1 MNIHYPLYITIDTNI
16 INENKYDFSE
26 SGTLFIL
33 SKYVAQGK
41 VKVILSNIV
50 CNEVKRHL
58 SKRAKEITSK
68 INNALKD
75 LRKSTSDSFI
85 ETIGYADRI
94 QKQDA
99 EIAEKKAIGCFENY
113 LLAINAEILNNKDV
127 DSEKIFN
134 DYFCY
139 NPPFE
144 DNDKKREEFPDAF
157 IAAQI
162 RMRFGSDQV
171 VAIVGKDKGFRD
183 ACGKAGNHIFFD
195 SLGDLYDEINKQDQH
210 NYDETINL
218 ICDNKAQIVDE
229 IRELLLDDNNVKITG
244 QTVDRD
250 GIIDGN
256 DYEEVYIEAVRNI
269 LYSVHTV
276 DQITE
281 EKVIATLD
289 TQASIT
295 AYCTYNDYDNAIWD
309 SEEKKYAYI
318 DTIELR
324 EKHHARFSARVE
336 IAKESGSVNVKTG
349 IVLLG
354 PSTRTAQ
361 ENLSYEE
368 YLMDIEDQDRESCG
382 LRPLKTYKNYL
393 EDDFINSQIK
403 MDVCT
408 IFEKINQISLKYE
421 EADCIYNDLLDTFNQ
436 NSKSIINK
444 LIPLSRNIDNFPCKE
459 NSGNLS
465 QKSIDAIREW
475 LNNKIEEMSY
485 MADSNHLPDDF
496 SFGDIIQIKDENE
509 IYTFSIES
517 LDDLFPEADQ
527 EEKIVLTVHGNDIN
541 TEGFIKITEGY
552 RLFGH
557 RRG

>member
-1 MNIHYPLYITIDTNI
+1 
-16 INENKYDFSE
+16 
-26 SGTLFIL
+26 
-33 SKYVAQGK
+33 
-41 VKVILSNIV
+41 
-50 CNEVKRHL
+50 
-58 SKRAKEITSK
+58 
-68 INNALKD
+68 
-75 LRKSTSDSFI
+75 
-85 ETIGYADRI
+85 
-94 QKQDA
+94 
-99 EIAEKKAIGCFENY
+99 
-113 LLAINAEILNNKDV
+113 
-127 DSEKIFN
+127 
-134 DYFCY
+134 
-139 NPPFE
+139 
-144 DNDKKREEFPDAF
+144 
-157 IAAQI
+157 
-162 RMRFGSDQV
+162 
-171 VAIVGKDKGFRD
+171 
-183 ACGKAGNHIFFD
+183 
-195 SLGDLYDEINKQDQH
+195 
-210 NYDETINL
+210 
-218 ICDNKAQIVDE
+218 
-229 IRELLLDDNNVKITG
+229 
-244 QTVDRD
+244 
-250 GIIDGN
+250 
-256 DYEEVYIEAVRNI
+256 
-269 LYSVHTV
+269 
-276 DQITE
+276 
-281 EKVIATLD
+281 
-289 TQASIT
+289 
-295 AYCTYNDYDNAIWD
+295 
-309 SEEKKYAYI
+309 
-318 DTIELR
+318 
-324 EKHHARFSARVE
+324 
-336 IAKESGSVNVKTG
+336 
-349 IVLLG
+349 
-354 PSTRTAQ
+354 
-361 ENLSYEE
+361 
-368 YLMDIEDQDRESCG
+368 MDIEDQDRESCG